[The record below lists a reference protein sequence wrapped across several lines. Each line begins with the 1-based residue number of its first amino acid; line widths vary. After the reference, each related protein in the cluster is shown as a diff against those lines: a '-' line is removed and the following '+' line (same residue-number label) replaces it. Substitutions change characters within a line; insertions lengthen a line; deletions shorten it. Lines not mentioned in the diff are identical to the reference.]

1 MYAKAIIFRQASE
14 ADLVSIVR
22 LLADD
27 CIGATR
33 EKPLEPLVD
42 AYRNAFKAISAD
54 KNQLLAVAV
63 ADKTVVG
70 TLQISFIPGISRT
83 GMWRGQIEAV
93 RIKEKFRS
101 EGLGRKMLEWG
112 IERCIERN
120 CGLVQ
125 LTADK
130 NRPKA
135 HLFYESMGFIASHE
149 GYKLLLCS

>member
-54 KNQLLAVAV
+54 KNQLLAVA
-63 ADKTVVG
+63 K
-70 TLQISFIPGISRT
+70 LSKPQLKSF
-83 GMWRGQIEAV
+83 A
-93 RIKEKFRS
+93 KE
-101 EGLGRKMLEWG
+101 L
-112 IERCIERN
+112 
-120 CGLVQ
+120 LV
-125 LTADK
+125 K
-130 NRPKA
+130 V
-135 HLFYESMGFIASHE
+135 
-149 GYKLLLCS
+149 KLDY